1 MTEQRKTLYLELGL
15 LKEGHGTLKASC
27 AISDRAVSG
36 ELAALDKRV
45 ADLDSEVRSLRAM
58 MKADNEESVVKV
70 TSSDLSKEVIT
81 ALVTEVILS
90 DTIERRNRD
99 LAEVAEVIS
108 SKQLGQVAAL
118 GEETESRISAQ
129 LEALKK
135 DFDQAMEVM
144 AKKLAQKEAE
154 AESSKAQSSV
164 DAEQWRDKADQRIAE
179 FQQRSTQQSAES
191 VALIQQLRVDLE
203 KKSSELAA
211 AVVAL
216 AEKNEKAVTSS
227 ATAASD
233 AKAIEREQAESA
245 AAALQVLQKEMLKV
259 SGKVGEAQTALA
271 KMNVQSMHLQD
282 AVTSSSTTAK
292 ESHVL
297 VADLAV
303 TVEMLEKRHSES
315 AALAAGASRDE
326 AHEQF
331 KRLEDRIDAVASSVS
346 TPRKDGDSTTENRVQ
361 TVAEQH
367 LKLTAEVDSL
377 RLSFLKAEKDQLIA
391 MSQTTSTLKK

>member
-1 MTEQRKTLYLELGL
+1 LYLELGL

-27 AISDRAVSG
+27 AITERAVSG
-36 ELAALDKRV
+36 DLTALDKKV

-58 MKADNEESVVKV
+58 MKADNQESVEKV

-108 SKQLGQVAAL
+108 TKQMGQVAAL
-118 GEETESRISAQ
+118 GEESESRISAQ
-129 LEALKK
+129 LQALKK

-154 AESSKAQSSV
+154 AESSKAQISV
-164 DAEQWRDKADQRIAE
+164 DAEQWRDKADQRIVE
-179 FQQRSTQQSAES
+179 FQQQTTQQSAES

-211 AVVAL
+211 AVAAL

-233 AKAIEREQAESA
+233 AKAIEKEQADSA

-297 VADLAV
+297 VADLAI
-303 TVEMLEKRHSES
+303 TVEKLEKRHTES
-315 AALAAGASRDE
+315 AAQAAGASRDE

-346 TPRKDGDSTTENRVQ
+346 TPRKDADSSTENRVQ

-367 LKLTAEVDSL
+367 SKLAAELDSL
-377 RLSFLKAEKDQLIA
+377 RLCFQKAEKDHLIA
-391 MSQTTSTLKK
+391 MTQTNSTLKK

>member
-1 MTEQRKTLYLELGL
+1 MYLELGL
-15 LKEGHGTLKASC
+15 LKEGHGTLKAAC
-27 AISDRAVSG
+27 AISERAVSG
-36 ELAALDKRV
+36 ELTALDKRV

-58 MKADNEESVVKV
+58 MKADNQESVVKV

-90 DTIERRNRD
+90 DTIERRSRD

-108 SKQLGQVAAL
+108 TKQLGQVAAL
-118 GEETESRISAQ
+118 GEESENRISVQ
-129 LEALKK
+129 LQALKK

-144 AKKLAQKEAE
+144 ANKLAQKELE
-154 AESSKAQSSV
+154 AENSKAQTSV
-164 DAEQWRDKADQRIAE
+164 DAEQWRDRADKRMVE

-191 VALIQQLRVDLE
+191 VVLIQQLRVDLE

-211 AVVAL
+211 AVAAL
-216 AEKNEKAVTSS
+216 AEKNEKAVSSS

-233 AKAIEREQAESA
+233 AKAIEKEQAESA
-245 AAALQVLQKEMLKV
+245 AAALLVLQREMLKV

-282 AVTSSSTTAK
+282 AVTSNSTTAK

-303 TVEMLEKRHSES
+303 TVEKLEKRHSES
-315 AALAAGASRDE
+315 AAQVQTAVASRDE
-326 AHEQF
+326 THEQF

-346 TPRKDGDSTTENRVQ
+346 TPRKDGDSSTENRVQ

-367 LKLTAEVDSL
+367 SKLAAELDSL
-377 RLSFLKAEKDQLIA
+377 RLCFQKAEKDQLIT
-391 MSQTTSTLKK
+391 MSQTTSNLKK

>member
-1 MTEQRKTLYLELGL
+1 LYLELGL
-15 LKEGHGTLKASC
+15 LK
-27 AISDRAVSG
+27 
-36 ELAALDKRV
+36 
-45 ADLDSEVRSLRAM
+45 
-58 MKADNEESVVKV
+58 ADNQESVEKV

-108 SKQLGQVAAL
+108 TKQMGQVAAL
-118 GEETESRISAQ
+118 GEESESRISAQ
-129 LEALKK
+129 LQALKK
-135 DFDQAMEVM
+135 DFDLAMEVM

-154 AESSKAQSSV
+154 AESSKVQISV
-164 DAEQWRDKADQRIAE
+164 DAEQWRDKADQRIVE
-179 FQQRSTQQSAES
+179 FQQQTTQQSAES

-211 AVVAL
+211 AVAAL

-227 ATAASD
+227 ATVASD
-233 AKAIEREQAESA
+233 AKAFEKEQADSA
-245 AAALQVLQKEMLKV
+245 AAALQMLQKEMLKV

-303 TVEMLEKRHSES
+303 TVEKLEKRHTES
-315 AALAAGASRDE
+315 AAQAAGASRDE

-346 TPRKDGDSTTENRVQ
+346 TPRKDADSSTENRVQ

-367 LKLTAEVDSL
+367 SKLAAELDSL
-377 RLSFLKAEKDQLIA
+377 RLCFQKAEKDHLIA
-391 MSQTTSTLKK
+391 MTQTNSTLKK